1 MFLKFVSAAL
11 LVFLPT
17 SVLAEGPV
25 RLIQANKR
33 VIFDEDMQCMNN
45 ETALK
50 LSNKI
55 KLCEKECEVRLDALA
70 DLRLVD
76 SEKYEAKLL
85 NQEEM
90 FLSIVK
96 EKDKTINILQDEIL
110 TNLSSNDF
118 SWWEITLVVVGGV
131 VVGSVTTAIVL
142 DHAK

>member
-25 RLIQANKR
+25 RLIQANKS

-76 SEKYEAKLL
+76 SEKYEAKLFHSSAFFQKL
-85 NQEEM
+85 
-90 FLSIVK
+90 FLK
-96 EKDKTINILQDEIL
+96 
-110 TNLSSNDF
+110 
-118 SWWEITLVVVGGV
+118 
-131 VVGSVTTAIVL
+131 
-142 DHAK
+142 